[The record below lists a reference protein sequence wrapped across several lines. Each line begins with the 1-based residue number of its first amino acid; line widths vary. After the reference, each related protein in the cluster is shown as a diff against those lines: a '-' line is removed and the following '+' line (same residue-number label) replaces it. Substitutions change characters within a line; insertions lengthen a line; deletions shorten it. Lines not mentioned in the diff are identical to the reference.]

1 MAKFRP
7 YMTQKRSF
15 KGFLGSTCTAIF
27 RTIAENIAIPM
38 CKIIQFCL
46 KKWFAQKTTIAAITE
61 GGITNLNEC
70 FDEIRRDNP
79 AKFVELYLRLLEY
92 TMPKLRSID
101 NNIDLSDSLIQ
112 KITVEVNAKRPQN
125 TSDDSIPE

>member
-1 MAKFRP
+1 MGFTSETATGRP
-7 YMTQKRSF
+7 KGSEGKDTKRVRE
-15 KGFLGSTCTAIF
+15 AI
-27 RTIAENIAIPM
+27 T
-38 CKIIQFCL
+38 
-46 KKWFAQKTTIAAITE
+46 AITE
-61 GGITNLNEC
+61 GGITSLNEC

-112 KITVEVNAKRPQN
+112 KITVEIANGKGTQN
-125 TSDDSIPE
+125 TGNDSIPE

>member
-1 MAKFRP
+1 MGFTSETATGRP
-7 YMTQKRSF
+7 KGAEGKDTKRVRE
-15 KGFLGSTCTAIF
+15 AI
-27 RTIAENIAIPM
+27 T
-38 CKIIQFCL
+38 
-46 KKWFAQKTTIAAITE
+46 AITE
-61 GGITNLNEC
+61 GGITSLNEC

-112 KITVEVNAKRPQN
+112 KITVEIANGKGTQN
-125 TSDDSIPE
+125 TGDNSIPA

>member
-1 MAKFRP
+1 MGFTSETATGRP
-7 YMTQKRSF
+7 KGAEGKDTKRVRE
-15 KGFLGSTCTAIF
+15 AI
-27 RTIAENIAIPM
+27 T
-38 CKIIQFCL
+38 
-46 KKWFAQKTTIAAITE
+46 AITE
-61 GGITNLNEC
+61 GGITSLNEC

-112 KITVEVNAKRPQN
+112 KITVEIANGKGTQD
-125 TSDDSIPE
+125 TSDDSISA